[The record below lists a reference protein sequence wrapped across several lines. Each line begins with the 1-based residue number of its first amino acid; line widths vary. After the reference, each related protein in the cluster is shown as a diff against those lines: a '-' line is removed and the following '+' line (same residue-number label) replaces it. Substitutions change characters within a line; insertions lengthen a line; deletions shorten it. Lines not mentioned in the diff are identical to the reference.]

1 MLDDL
6 TFEHHEAC
14 ENTKFVKKNEK
25 LESTVIGSKMSRGFT
40 INNILKSELNE
51 DKPMYNYMSTNDQK
65 TFSKFEV
72 QTCSTKI
79 SLPEIS
85 KSYHDKALHI
95 REEDDRALFLR
106 KKGAS
111 PSDLGKLIFNFN

>member
-1 MLDDL
+1 
-6 TFEHHEAC
+6 
-14 ENTKFVKKNEK
+14 
-25 LESTVIGSKMSRGFT
+25 MSRGFT

-65 TFSKFEV
+65 TFSKFEA
-72 QTCSTKI
+72 QTGSPKI

-85 KSYHDKALHI
+85 KSYHDKALQI